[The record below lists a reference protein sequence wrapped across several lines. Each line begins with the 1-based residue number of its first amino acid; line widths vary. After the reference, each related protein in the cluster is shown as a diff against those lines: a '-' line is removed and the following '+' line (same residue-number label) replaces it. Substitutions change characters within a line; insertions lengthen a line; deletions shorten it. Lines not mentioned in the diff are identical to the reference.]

1 MKLAVL
7 FSLAALA
14 AAAFTAAAP
23 GSSPRGGAAC
33 TFATLPRAA
42 AAGEQSLYGHISS
55 IRRTNGHYVLRF
67 DPALLLTGMTASR
80 AALED
85 TGSSDVP
92 NDNYTLDES
101 HRLLVFPL
109 PASAKVTVI
118 RHGTCSTATTVA
130 RLARSIPAAGFW
142 IKIRNDTVRS
152 IDQQYHP

>member
-1 MKLAVL
+1 MLL
-7 FSLAALA
+7 SLAALA

-23 GSSPRGGAAC
+23 GSSPRGRAAC

-55 IRRTNGHYVLRF
+55 IRRTNGHFVLRF
-67 DPALLLTGMTASR
+67 DPAFLLTGMAASR

-85 TGSSDVP
+85 TGSADVP
-92 NDNYTLDES
+92 NDNYTVDES
-101 HRLLVFPL
+101 HRLLVFPV

-118 RHGTCSTATTVA
+118 RRGTCSTATTVA

-142 IKIRNDTVRS
+142 IKIRNDTVQS